1 LAAVGLG
8 ERCARF
14 ARRMLRSRKS
24 IVFVLTVGAA
34 LPGCADRR
42 SDRRR
47 IPPWLATLADG

>member
-8 ERCARF
+8 ERCARL